1 LTAKDRRAHA
11 RLSVGVDVDLTSGH
25 NFYSAKTRD
34 ISVGGLFID
43 TPAGLPIGTLLTVDL
58 KFMKSHVRI
67 ECEVMWALTDGDK
80 TLGVGVRFVELRPAA
95 RKSIEAFMAL
105 REPLSC
111 GADEDEEKDD
121 EKDKKGEAQERPKGP
136 PALPGRGAPV

>member
-1 LTAKDRRAHA
+1 LEAKDRRTHA

-25 NFYSAKTRD
+25 NFYSARTRD

-43 TPAGLPIGTLLTVDL
+43 TPAGIPIGTPLTVDL
-58 KFMKSHVRI
+58 KFLKSHVRL

-80 TLGVGVRFVELRPAA
+80 TLGVGVRFVDLRPAA
-95 RKSIEAFMAL
+95 RKSIEAFMLL

-111 GADEDEEKDD
+111 GVDEDEDDD
-121 EKDKKGEAQERPKGP
+121 EKDKKDKAQDLPKGP
-136 PALPGRGAPV
+136 PPVPGKGAPV